1 MVLVGAD
8 ALIGP
13 LPNVSWP
20 KNATFHC
27 RGDEGIAPYTYKN
40 LLCGTQ
46 EKPTGGPVGFHGIH
60 FQILLQTAQI
70 TVPRAAIRN
79 QTKAVACQP
88 ALSDRRAMP

>member
-1 MVLVGAD
+1 MRARD
-8 ALIGP
+8 A
-13 LPNVSWP
+13 
-20 KNATFHC
+20 AFC
-27 RGDEGIAPYTYKN
+27 RRGDEGIAPYTYKN
-40 LLCGTQ
+40 ICRTQ

-79 QTKAVACQP
+79 QTKAVTCQP